1 MTGLTVYL
9 LHSLERTG
17 MVLKRHA
24 AAIAPATILFEGL
37 AERPAITKHIFP
49 LREINY
55 VQFFEVNALSD
66 DCRTSGGHFGGC
78 IGEYNNIIYPR
89 QRRHGIRDYI
99 PECFG
104 NDSAYAFRHDYE
116 NIHK

>member
-17 MVLKRHA
+17 MDLKRHD

-49 LREINY
+49 
-55 VQFFEVNALSD
+55 
-66 DCRTSGGHFGGC
+66 
-78 IGEYNNIIYPR
+78 
-89 QRRHGIRDYI
+89 
-99 PECFG
+99 
-104 NDSAYAFRHDYE
+104 
-116 NIHK
+116 

>member
-1 MTGLTVYL
+1 MSMTGLTVYL

-49 LREINY
+49 
-55 VQFFEVNALSD
+55 
-66 DCRTSGGHFGGC
+66 
-78 IGEYNNIIYPR
+78 
-89 QRRHGIRDYI
+89 
-99 PECFG
+99 
-104 NDSAYAFRHDYE
+104 
-116 NIHK
+116 